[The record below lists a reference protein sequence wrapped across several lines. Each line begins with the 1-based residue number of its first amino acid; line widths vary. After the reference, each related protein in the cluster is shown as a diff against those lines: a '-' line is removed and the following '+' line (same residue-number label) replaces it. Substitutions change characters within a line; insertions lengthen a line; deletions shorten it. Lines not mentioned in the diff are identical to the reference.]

1 MVFILLFIGRL
12 NIRKGWRAAVA
23 GKKIFDD
30 FPLIQSQTIQ
40 IIDLVIE
47 ILFLRSDLCRSAGQ
61 LFPGFSQ
68 QPQKLVCAFPRRYKF
83 GMTSL
88 SIN

>member
-47 ILFLRSDLCRSAGQ
+47 ILFLQPDLYRSAGQ

-68 QPQKLVCAFPRRYKF
+68 PASEACLRLPA
-83 GMTSL
+83 SL
-88 SIN
+88 